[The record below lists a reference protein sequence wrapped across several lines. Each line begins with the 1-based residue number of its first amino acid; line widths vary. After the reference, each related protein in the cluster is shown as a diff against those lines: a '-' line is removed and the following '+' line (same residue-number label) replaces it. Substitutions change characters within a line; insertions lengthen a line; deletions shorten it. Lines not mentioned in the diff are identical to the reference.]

1 MSIAKRK
8 NGSYTVRIDQDR
20 KNGKRNKVNLG
31 TFNTKKEAERAE
43 RDAKQNKDRG
53 IDLNPERIDVATLLD
68 RYLANRASLGRGAK
82 TLERYTDI
90 VRLYLKPHI
99 GSIPLGKLKP
109 AQVNQLITIILPE
122 RGGVDGAPLSA
133 QSVKH
138 VYRLLSAALRWA
150 TSLEYVGR
158 NVAAA
163 VEPPAIPRGTVV
175 AVSVEEANAILAVAD
190 PTRWGPFMR
199 LALACGARRGELL
212 ALRWSDVDF
221 EAATITIR
229 ASISQTREKFFEKPT
244 KTDRIR
250 RVALSPHG
258 VEALRRQGAL
268 QAKDQRTSR
277 VPFLDSGH
285 VFQRPSGGFERPSHA
300 SQAFCRL
307 ARSASISTERLH
319 ALRHT
324 AASWLIAS
332 GVDAQTTAS
341 VLGHASGNV
350 TLGIYSHLVAGMQQV
365 AVANI
370 DARLETGMAGN
381 SQGHRMATVE
391 QIGPKAES
399 KRAKK
404 KAVG

>member
-31 TFNTKKEAERAE
+31 TFNTKKAAERAE

-212 ALRWSDVDF
+212 ALRW
-221 EAATITIR
+221 
-229 ASISQTREKFFEKPT
+229 
-244 KTDRIR
+244 R
-250 RVALSPHG
+250 R
-258 VEALRRQGAL
+258 R
-268 QAKDQRTSR
+268 
-277 VPFLDSGH
+277 
-285 VFQRPSGGFERPSHA
+285 
-300 SQAFCRL
+300 
-307 ARSASISTERLH
+307 
-319 ALRHT
+319 
-324 AASWLIAS
+324 
-332 GVDAQTTAS
+332 
-341 VLGHASGNV
+341 
-350 TLGIYSHLVAGMQQV
+350 
-365 AVANI
+365 
-370 DARLETGMAGN
+370 
-381 SQGHRMATVE
+381 
-391 QIGPKAES
+391 
-399 KRAKK
+399 
-404 KAVG
+404 